1 MVKKYTISSM
11 SNKKRT
17 MERRNFIKSLGFASA
32 SFPLMSF
39 SEAKDK
45 IENKQELIKPKALK
59 KGDTIGLITPGSFIE
74 DEGLAKAIEN
84 IKSLGFKVKL
94 SKNIRKQRGYT
105 AGTRQE
111 RINDLHTMFT
121 DSDIDGIWCAR
132 GGYGCTG
139 LLPLIDFDLIKN
151 NPKVFIGYS
160 DITVLHLAIFKKAG
174 LVTFH
179 GPVASSVFSEY
190 STKYFKKML
199 MSTNIPPKV
208 YPSEYNDEKGKENVF
223 FKPKVINKGE
233 AEGKLIG
240 GNLSLISAMAGT
252 EWAINY
258 EDKLLFIEDIGE
270 APYRIDRMLIQIN
283 QNQSFNK
290 ANGIILG
297 VFEDCKKPED
307 EPSLELVQMFDDNMQ
322 GVSKPAAYGFSI
334 GHIRDQFTL
343 PMGIKAK
350 MNAEERTLEFL
361 ENAVV

>member
-1 MVKKYTISSM
+1 
-11 SNKKRT
+11 
-17 MERRNFIKSLGFASA
+17 MERRNFIKGLGFASV
-32 SFPLMSF
+32 SLPLMSF
-39 SEAKDK
+39 SEAK
-45 IENKQELIKPKALK
+45 ENNEHEHEKELIKPKALK
-59 KGDTIGLITPGSFIE
+59 EGDTIGLITPGSFIE
-74 DEGLAKAIEN
+74 DEDLEKAIDN

-105 AGTRQE
+105 AGTREE
-111 RINDLHTMFT
+111 RIYDLHSMFS

-139 LLPLIDFDLIKN
+139 LLPLIDFDLIKK

-179 GPVASSVFSEY
+179 GPVASSTFSDY

-199 MSTNIPPKV
+199 MSTDIPPKA
-208 YPSEYNDEKGKENVF
+208 YPSEYNDEKGEENIF

-240 GNLSLISAMAGT
+240 GNLSLISAMSGT
-252 EWAINY
+252 EWSINY

-283 QNQSFNK
+283 QNQNFSK
-290 ANGIILG
+290 AKGIVLG
-297 VFEDCKKPED
+297 VFEDCKKPKD
-307 EPSLELVQMFDDNMQ
+307 EPSLELEQMFEDNMVDVITP
-322 GVSKPAAYGFSI
+322 VSYGFSI
-334 GHIRDQFTL
+334 GHIRDQITL
-343 PMGIKAK
+343 PMGINAK
-350 MNAEERTLEFL
+350 MNAEERSLEFL
-361 ENAVV
+361 ESAVV